1 MRITTQMINEG
12 ARKAGLPI
20 QGNSLLNYLKKDKST
35 SLFGS
40 MNENLYGITGNTSV
54 DSVKKSS
61 YEKLEKTANKLM
73 DIVESFTAEGEKTL
87 FSNAKET
94 GNKEQIIQTAKS
106 FVDSYNS
113 TIKQLKSSDST
124 LDMYYKEMFDEVMN
138 ENKGA
143 LESIGITQSSK
154 GTLILD
160 ETKMTD
166 ADVDTLENTLGAS
179 GILSAKIVFLA
190 SRVSANAQT
199 NANSY
204 SNLYGASGD
213 IQSLLNS
220 KHEWW
225 G

>member
-20 QGNSLLNYLKKDKST
+20 QGNSLLNYLKKDKSI

-94 GNKEQIIQTAKS
+94 GNKEQIIQNAKS

-138 ENKGA
+138 ENKGV

-154 GTLILD
+154 GTLSLD

-166 ADVDTLENTLGAS
+166 ADLDTLESTLSGS
-179 GILSAKIVFLA
+179 GIFSAKIGFLA
-190 SRVSANAQT
+190 SRVSANAQS

-204 SNLYGASGD
+204 SNLYSASGD

>member
-1 MRITTQMINEG
+1 M
-12 ARKAGLPI
+12 
-20 QGNSLLNYLKKDKST
+20 
-35 SLFGS
+35 
-40 MNENLYGITGNTSV
+40 
-54 DSVKKSS
+54 
-61 YEKLEKTANKLM
+61 
-73 DIVESFTAEGEKTL
+73 
-87 FSNAKET
+87 
-94 GNKEQIIQTAKS
+94 
-106 FVDSYNS
+106 DSYNN

-160 ETKMTD
+160 ETKMAD

-190 SRVSANAQT
+190 SRVSANTQS

-204 SNLYGASGD
+204 SNLYSASGD

>member
-12 ARKAGLPI
+12 ARKAGLPLY
-20 QGNSLLNYLKKDKST
+20 GNSLLNYLKKDKST
-35 SLFGS
+35 SLFGA
-40 MNENLYGITGNTSV
+40 MDENFYGVTGNTSV

-61 YEKLEKTANKLM
+61 YDKLEKTANKLM
-73 DIVESFTAEGEKTL
+73 DIVESFTTEGEKTL

-94 GNKEQIIQTAKS
+94 GNKEQIILTAKS
-106 FVDSYNS
+106 FVDTYNS
-113 TIKQLKSSDST
+113 TIKQLKSSDSA
-124 LDMYYKEMFDEVMN
+124 LDMYYKEMFDEVMS
-138 ENKGA
+138 ENQGA
-143 LESIGITQSSK
+143 LEHIGIILSSK
-154 GTLILD
+154 GTFTLD

-166 ADVDTLENTLGAS
+166 ADIDTLESTLGAS
-179 GILSAKIVFLA
+179 GMFSAKIGFLA
-190 SRVSANAQT
+190 SRVSANAQS

-213 IQSLLNS
+213 IQALLNN